1 MDKDFKFIISEEMIK
16 NATCYIP
23 IETKVAF
30 SKARAEECL
39 ENVEISALK
48 LQADT
53 LVALPPVWQENT
65 VLKQLVL
72 MYGFLTM
79 YLHIEVPE
87 DFDTATYN
95 LYAQSHPLNQLERL
109 KTNVLI
115 KDKVF
120 DIISDFKDLKK
131 ILDIEIFNL
140 RTARNDGWERALAGI
155 ATISSPD
162 TIKEMLNSM
171 HKIVPT
177 IKQTQQSLKPS
188 ASN

>member
-1 MDKDFKFIISEEMIK
+1 MDNNFDFKITEDLIK
-16 NATCYIP
+16 KATSYVP
-23 IETKVAF
+23 IEKKVAF
-30 SKARAEECL
+30 CKARATECL
-39 ENVEISALK
+39 EAVEISALK
-48 LQADT
+48 IEADS
-53 LVALPPVWQENT
+53 LLALPPVWQENT

-79 YLHIEVPE
+79 YLHVDVPE

-95 LYAQSHPLNQLERL
+95 LYAQSHPINQLERL
-109 KTNVLI
+109 KTNTAI

-120 DIISDFKDLKK
+120 DIIADFKDLKK

-162 TIKEMLNSM
+162 TIKEMLENM
-171 HKIVPT
+171 QKIIPVL
-177 IKQTQQSLKPS
+177 KQAQQPLNQEKES
-188 ASN
+188 